1 MNVIK
6 NIYRLLRPKKT
17 SSFVWEDL
25 KRTMKRENYY
35 HGVFENNKCIELQ
48 FNNNDDS
55 IRTYFIYIYAES
67 NTISCVTTIIET
79 YNDDKTIDLF
89 VLASHFNSRMNKGV
103 VTINRESLNISYVVT
118 GDLFSHSIYPKKSIV
133 LIEHIYHISN
143 DIRWAFN
150 RLLSTDLDPV
160 FVFSELLDRNSNS
173 SEKDEV

>member
-1 MNVIK
+1 
-6 NIYRLLRPKKT
+6 
-17 SSFVWEDL
+17 
-25 KRTMKRENYY
+25 MKRENYY

-103 VTINRESLNISYVVT
+103 VTINTESLNISYEN
-118 GDLFSHSIYPKKSIV
+118 LN
-133 LIEHIYHISN
+133 LM
-143 DIRWAFN
+143 
-150 RLLSTDLDPV
+150 
-160 FVFSELLDRNSNS
+160 
-173 SEKDEV
+173 